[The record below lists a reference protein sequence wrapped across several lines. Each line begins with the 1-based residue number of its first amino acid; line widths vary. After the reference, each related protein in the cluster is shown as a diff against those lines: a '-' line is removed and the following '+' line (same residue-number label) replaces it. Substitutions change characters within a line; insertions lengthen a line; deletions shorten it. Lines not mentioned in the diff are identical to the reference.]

1 MHIPRPMRARPI
13 LGGTQGVRVENQEIR
28 HVPSSNSQ
36 ERGYTLI
43 EFVVV
48 AIVLTVVAA
57 MAVTQLMP
65 SWQSAEADE
74 AMAEV
79 ESAVRQ
85 ARETAISQRRTIEI
99 DFLAP
104 SAGTSCTALGGV
116 LQCIALYQYVVSG
129 TPAVAVKA
137 ANPFVVI
144 PVGTNMQF
152 LTITGEP
159 TLPSPDNT
167 FGIPAPPSGLIFT
180 GAVGNVAFQSDGTF
194 TDSNATQLNGA
205 IFLAEPGKPFTE
217 RAITIL
223 GATGKVRKWH
233 GTGNGWFQAW

>member
-1 MHIPRPMRARPI
+1 MRVRPI
-13 LGGTQGVRVENQEIR
+13 LGGTQGVRVEKQEIR
-28 HVPSSNSQ
+28 RFPSSDSR

-43 EFVVV
+43 EFVIV
-48 AIVLTVVAA
+48 AIILAVVAA
-57 MAVTQLMP
+57 MAVSQLMP

-99 DFLAP
+99 DFLTPAT
-104 SAGTSCTALGGV
+104 GTDCTAIGGV
-116 LQCIALYQYVVSG
+116 LQCIALYQWVVSG
-129 TPAVAVKA
+129 TPAVALKA
-137 ANPFVVI
+137 SSPFLVI
-144 PVGTNMQF
+144 PVGTDMQF
-152 LTITGEP
+152 LTVSGEP

-167 FGIPAPPSGLIFT
+167 FGIPSPPSGLIFT